1 MSPQRGG
8 KPMNYKTD
16 KKAAIFMA
24 DGCEEIE
31 ALTVVDILYRA
42 GIPLTKVSI
51 SDSLSVTSSAC
62 WILMN
67 TIC

>member
-1 MSPQRGG
+1 
-8 KPMNYKTD
+8 MNYKTD

-51 SDSLSVTSSAC
+51 SDSLSATSSHFPTVC
-62 WILMN
+62 LSLRP
-67 TIC
+67 TRSPS